1 MGRNG
6 NTPVWT
12 KDVLQMK
19 TIKDVANGFG
29 DPIKTLCDP
38 PVGWTQSLV
47 NPGLEDEVLATVN
60 QSLLTGI
67 FPLALKT
74 ACESSPKKR

>member
-19 TIKDVANGFG
+19 TIKDVANVFG
-29 DPIKTLCDP
+29 ELKSCATHLW
-38 PVGWTQSLV
+38 VATKSFG
-47 NPGLEDEVLATVN
+47 NPGLPDLFNAFSVE
-60 QSLLTGI
+60 LLKCHGACSSHY
-67 FPLALKT
+67 AL
-74 ACESSPKKR
+74 